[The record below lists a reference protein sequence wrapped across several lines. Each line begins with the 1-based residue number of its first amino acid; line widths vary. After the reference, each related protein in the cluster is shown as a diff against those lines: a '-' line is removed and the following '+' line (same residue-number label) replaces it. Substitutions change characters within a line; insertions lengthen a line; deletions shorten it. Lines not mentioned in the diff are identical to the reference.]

1 MNEFYQID
9 LIKKPKISIAMRNY
23 GIDLLKIIAMI
34 NIINMHINI
43 KTSYLQLHSQEI
55 KYKQVYLLQVFS
67 YWPVDTF
74 GLISGIVG
82 YKKYKFSNIIFLY
95 SQYFFYSVISSFYFY
110 FKSINSIKI
119 AFNGFFPIAI
129 KNHWYVNAYFYMYLF
144 FPFINKS
151 INSLDKEYYTKFF
164 YFFLFFYSFY
174 HTITKVTLGSKSF
187 DFTYEGYSSIWL

>member
-43 KTSYLQLHSQEI
+43 KTFYLQLHSQEI

-95 SQYFFYSVISSFYFY
+95 SQYFFY
-110 FKSINSIKI
+110 
-119 AFNGFFPIAI
+119 
-129 KNHWYVNAYFYMYLF
+129 
-144 FPFINKS
+144 
-151 INSLDKEYYTKFF
+151 
-164 YFFLFFYSFY
+164 
-174 HTITKVTLGSKSF
+174 
-187 DFTYEGYSSIWL
+187 